1 MSADPEKGSPER
13 GSPEIRII
21 VIDDEPV
28 ILKSCNRILT
38 RLGYQVETTS
48 NPQEGL
54 KKITE
59 GSFNLAIVDIKMPEM
74 DGMEVLGT
82 IRNSK
87 PETDVI
93 MITGYSTVK
102 TAVEA
107 MKRGAADYVPKPFN
121 PDELTLAVQRILEKQ
136 SLITENISLREQLE
150 DTYRLGHII
159 GQSPAMLEVFRWIQ
173 KVAPTSGTVLIY
185 GESGTGK
192 ELIARTIHFNSDRKD
207 GPFIVADCSTLAPNL
222 IESELFGH
230 VKGSFT
236 GADRTHKGLFELADG
251 GSLFLD
257 EIANLNPE
265 TQGKLL
271 RVLES
276 LEFKPVGGEES
287 KKVNFRLIA
296 ATNRGLGDM
305 VASGEFREDLF
316 YRLNVIP
323 ITLPTLR
330 ERPEDVSLLAWH
342 FLHQF
347 KDQYNKEIKTVSPG
361 AIDQL
366 REHTWPGN
374 VRELRNVMERVV
386 IMADS
391 PTITEE
397 DVTSVLGQQQANK
410 GVPQNLDE
418 LKRAKKIARER
429 AVEKIERIFILDAL
443 IRNNWN
449 VSQAARE
456 IGMQRT
462 NLHALMKKYEIK
474 QRPSNK

>member
-1 MSADPEKGSPER
+1 MNTRPDTDAI
-13 GSPEIRII
+13 EIRII

-28 ILKSCNRILT
+28 ILKSCHRILT

-59 GSFNLAIVDIKMPEM
+59 GSFNLAIVDLKMPDL
-74 DGMEVLGT
+74 DGMQILRK
-82 IRNSK
+82 IRKSL
-87 PETDVI
+87 PETSVI
-93 MITGYSTVK
+93 MITGYSTVE

-107 MKRGAADYVPKPFN
+107 MKEGASDYVPKPFD
-121 PDELTLAVQRILEKQ
+121 PDELVLAVQRVLEKQ
-136 SLITENISLREQLE
+136 SLMVENISLRERLK
-150 DTYRLGHII
+150 DTCRLGNII
-159 GQSPAMLEVFRWIQ
+159 GQSPAMVEVFHWIQ

-192 ELIARTIHFNSDRKD
+192 ELTARTIHFNSDRKD

-236 GADRTHKGLFELADG
+236 GADRTHKGLFEMADG

-257 EIANLNPE
+257 EIANLTPE

-276 LEFKPVGGEES
+276 MEFKPVGGEVS

-296 ATNRGLGDM
+296 ATNRDLGEM
-305 VASGEFREDLF
+305 VADDEFREDLF

-323 ITLPTLR
+323 IILPALR
-330 ERPEDVSLLAWH
+330 NRPEDISLLTWH

-347 KDQYNKEIKTVSPG
+347 KDQYRKEIKTISPG
-361 AIDQL
+361 ALDRL

-386 IMADS
+386 VMTDS
-391 PTITEE
+391 PSITKD
-397 DVTSVLGQQQANK
+397 DVDAVLGQEK
-410 GVPQNLDE
+410 NLQGLPRTLEE
-418 LKRAKKIARER
+418 LKRAKKIARKK
-429 AVEKIERIFILDAL
+429 AIDQIERTFILDAL
-443 IRNNWN
+443 ARTNWN

-462 NLHALMKKYEIK
+462 NLHALMKKYGIK
-474 QRPSNK
+474 QRQREQ

>member
-1 MSADPEKGSPER
+1 MSTGSDIERAKGK
-13 GSPEIRII
+13 II
-21 VIDDEPV
+21 VIDDEPIV
-28 ILKSCNRILT
+28 LKSCHRILT
-38 RLGYQVETTS
+38 RLGYQVEATS
-48 NPQEGL
+48 SPQEGL
-54 KKITE
+54 RKIIE
-59 GSFNLAIVDIKMPEM
+59 GSFNLAIVDVKMPEL
-74 DGMEVLGT
+74 DGMEVLDV
-82 IRNSK
+82 IRSSM

-121 PDELTLAVQRILEKQ
+121 PDELALAVQRVLEKQ
-136 SLITENISLREQLE
+136 NLITENISLREQLE
-150 DTYRLGHII
+150 DTYRMGNII
-159 GQSPAMLEVFRWIQ
+159 GQSPPIVEVFRWIQ
-173 KVAPTSGTVLIY
+173 KVAPTSGTVLIC

-192 ELIARTIHFNSDRKD
+192 ELVARTIHFNSDRRD
-207 GPFIVADCSTLAPNL
+207 GPFIVADCSTLAPSL

-257 EIANLNPE
+257 EIANLSPE

-276 LEFKPVGGEES
+276 LEFKPVGGEKS

-296 ATNRGLGDM
+296 ATNRDLKEM
-305 VASGEFREDLF
+305 TTSGEFREDLF
-316 YRLNVIP
+316 YRLNVVP
-323 ITLPTLR
+323 ITLPPLR
-330 ERPEDVSLLAWH
+330 ERPEDISLLTWH

-347 KDQYNKEIKTVSPG
+347 KDRYSKEIKTISPG

-374 VRELRNVMERVV
+374 VRELRNVVERVV

-391 PTITEE
+391 STITEE
-397 DVTSVLGQQQANK
+397 EVTSVLGQQQDQPGA
-410 GVPQNLDE
+410 PRNLQE
-418 LKRAKKIARER
+418 LKEAKKIAREK
-429 AVEKIERIFILDAL
+429 AVEKIERTFILDAL
-443 IRNNWN
+443 TRNNWN

-456 IGMQRT
+456 IGIQRP
-462 NLHALMKKYEIK
+462 NLHALMRKYGIK
-474 QRPSNK
+474 PRSGER